1 MKDKN
6 DFHPKKVE
14 QNTFGLSDKDVEE
27 ISKKRVVRYNVE
39 ETEGGY
45 NLLVVPENKLSI
57 ETYFLKKKY
66 EPKIIPNEGYY
77 FTFFQF
83 LKWPSSPPG

>member
-57 ETYFLKKKY
+57 ETYFLKKK
-66 EPKIIPNEGYY
+66 
-77 FTFFQF
+77 
-83 LKWPSSPPG
+83 